1 MSLRPLRTWTL
12 KKAPLSPNPVGY
24 GPIPGPAILS
34 LASILQKISLSI
46 QNCNSLNLSTTCPKQ
61 TLKIKSI
68 IDLCSDIIFLSDLRL
83 NNSES
88 VNDVEKIFLSS
99 PQQYKFIHNSSRS
112 SRGVGL
118 LISSKLDYD
127 ILDTFRDES
136 ENILGI
142 HINVNSHRLLFVSIY
157 GPNFN
162 DNIFF
167 QDLSRRLALFPD
179 SSVIIGGDWNCT
191 YSTADTLENIDIF
204 RMASPPSLFRS
215 RALLDIC
222 EMRSLSDPF
231 RDLHPDRLDFTYRP
245 NSRRPNRSRLDFFI
259 ISDNLLNHI
268 SSCDISTETCK
279 FPFWPSFCQ
288 LKVQHKKI

>member
-12 KKAPLSPNPVGY
+12 TKAPLSPNPVGA

-157 GPNFN
+157 GPNSN

-167 QDLSRRLALFPD
+167 RISLGVWHCSQ
-179 SSVIIGGDWNCT
+179 T
-191 YSTADTLENIDIF
+191 
-204 RMASPPSLFRS
+204 PP
-215 RALLDIC
+215 
-222 EMRSLSDPF
+222 
-231 RDLHPDRLDFTYRP
+231 
-245 NSRRPNRSRLDFFI
+245 
-259 ISDNLLNHI
+259 
-268 SSCDISTETCK
+268 
-279 FPFWPSFCQ
+279 
-288 LKVQHKKI
+288 